1 MSRYTL
7 RVNDNIN
14 CKDEILE
21 ATGILSKGDY
31 LAIYT
36 ANDITKQ
43 SILGILDNN
52 QIGYNHVYSD
62 GSEYILAKK

>member
-14 CKDEILE
+14 CKNEILE
-21 ATGILSKGDY
+21 ATEILDKGDY

-43 SILGILDNN
+43 SIVGILDDG
-52 QIGYNHVYSD
+52 QIGYNYVTSD
-62 GSEYILAKK
+62 GCEYILAKK